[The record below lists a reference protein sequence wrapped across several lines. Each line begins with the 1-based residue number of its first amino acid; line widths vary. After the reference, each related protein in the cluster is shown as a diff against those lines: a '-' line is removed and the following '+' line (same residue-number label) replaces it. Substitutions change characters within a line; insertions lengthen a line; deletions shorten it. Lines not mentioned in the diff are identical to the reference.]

1 MKKKNVSYFS
11 DITPYPYTDYRK
23 WVKYHAFKMKEAQV
37 ITGYKM
43 FNDEVLKEYLV
54 KKKGGQIR
62 LHTVEDYEKEVI
74 KKNETLQLSLF

>member
-11 DITPYPYTDYRK
+11 DITPYPYINYRK
-23 WVKYHAFKMKEAQV
+23 WIRYHAFKMKEAQV

-43 FNDEVLKEYLV
+43 FNDEILKEYLI

-62 LHTVEDYEKEVI
+62 LHLTEDYEKEAI
-74 KKNETLQLSLF
+74 KKNEMLQLNLF

>member
-11 DITPYPYTDYRK
+11 DITPYPYTDYRR
-23 WVKYHAFKMKEAQV
+23 WIRYHAFKMKEAQE

-43 FNDEVLKEYLV
+43 FNDEILKEYLI

-62 LHTVEDYEKEVI
+62 LHLTEDYEKEVI
-74 KKNETLQLSLF
+74 KKNEILQLNLF

>member
-11 DITPYPYTDYRK
+11 DITPYPYTDYRR
-23 WVKYHAFKMKEAQV
+23 WIRYHAFKMKETQV

-43 FNDEVLKEYLV
+43 FNDEILKEYLI

-62 LHTVEDYEKEVI
+62 LHLTEDYEKEVI
-74 KKNETLQLSLF
+74 KKNEMLQLNLF